1 MRFLQKLCTSAT
13 LSQGYSRIMHVIWM
27 CKFKGSLQRP
37 CALIGLV
44 FFFLTQ
50 VLLIRCQMC
59 WWYSMRF
66 FPHHKSL
73 MSLFLKKT
81 SGFASAH
88 CYIMLHV
95 CTIKPSRFEK
105 LQQEI
110 IQLFS
115 FQTSHDTFDLDLSK
129 LQLMSYYILFPDLDA
144 KDKEELS
151 ESQGPLED
159 STHLSSASSHG
170 RRIRWLLSSAS
181 LGNIEEEM
189 TSVEPRLES
198 SASGATL
205 EVRNTCIYN

>member
-1 MRFLQKLCTSAT
+1 
-13 LSQGYSRIMHVIWM
+13 
-27 CKFKGSLQRP
+27 
-37 CALIGLV
+37 
-44 FFFLTQ
+44 
-50 VLLIRCQMC
+50 
-59 WWYSMRF
+59 
-66 FPHHKSL
+66 
-73 MSLFLKKT
+73 
-81 SGFASAH
+81 
-88 CYIMLHV
+88 MLHV
-95 CTIKPSRFEK
+95 YTIKPSRFEK

-144 KDKEELS
+144 KDKEELL

-181 LGNIEEEM
+181 LGNIDEEM

-205 EVRNTCIYN
+205 EVRNTCIYNL

>member
-1 MRFLQKLCTSAT
+1 MSSPQKFNVPIFKKNLWICLSSLLYYVTCMYYKT
-13 LSQGYSRIMHVIWM
+13 L
-27 CKFKGSLQRP
+27 
-37 CALIGLV
+37 
-44 FFFLTQ
+44 
-50 VLLIRCQMC
+50 
-59 WWYSMRF
+59 
-66 FPHHKSL
+66 
-73 MSLFLKKT
+73 
-81 SGFASAH
+81 
-88 CYIMLHV
+88 
-95 CTIKPSRFEK
+95 RFEK

-115 FQTSHDTFDLDLSK
+115 LQTSHDTFDLDLSK

-144 KDKEELS
+144 KDKEELL

-205 EVRNTCIYN
+205 EVRNTCIYNL

>member
-1 MRFLQKLCTSAT
+1 MSSPQKFNVP
-13 LSQGYSRIMHVIWM
+13 I
-27 CKFKGSLQRP
+27 F
-37 CALIGLV
+37 
-44 FFFLTQ
+44 
-50 VLLIRCQMC
+50 
-59 WWYSMRF
+59 
-66 FPHHKSL
+66 
-73 MSLFLKKT
+73 KKT

-88 CYIMLHV
+88 CYIILHV
-95 CTIKPSRFEK
+95 YTIKPFRFEK
-105 LQQEI
+105 LQQKV

-205 EVRNTCIYN
+205 EVRNTCIYNL